1 MRESILIV
9 SPKTSGIGGVAQHV
23 SKLAQLL
30 GERGYEV
37 DIISCE
43 NTPCIRRRGLANP
56 SFMLS
61 SSVKALA
68 AGRYDVVN
76 AHNVPSAPAMRL
88 ARAGRR
94 VLTIHGVFSEQV
106 STLHR
111 GLYPRLA
118 RLLERLAV
126 GWADTVTLV
135 SRQALE
141 AYRRLYPHG
150 RFEYVPNAIDL
161 RDLPPPGEA
170 RRLYDRQV
178 VYVGRL
184 SPEKGVDAYVE
195 AARLLPN
202 AHFLVVGDGPLR
214 GRLEAAAPGNVHFLG
229 YLERREALRVVAG
242 SDVYVQPSRREGLST
257 ALLEAMALRVP
268 VVATRVGGN
277 VELVRDGV
285 TGLLVNPDDPSGLA
299 EAIRRI
305 LDDRGLASRL
315 AGEAYRLVETEYSWS
330 RVVEKYLCV
339 YGLA

>member
-30 GERGYEV
+30 RERGYEV

-43 NTPCIRRRGLANP
+43 NAPCIRRRGLANP
-56 SFMLS
+56 SFILS
-61 SSVKALA
+61 SSLKAMLS
-68 AGRYDVVN
+68 GRYDVVN

-88 ARAGRR
+88 ARAERR

-118 RLLERLAV
+118 KLLEGLAV

-141 AYRRLYPHG
+141 AYRRLYPRG
-150 RFEYVPNAIDL
+150 RFAYVPNAIDL

-170 RRLYDRQV
+170 RRLYDPQV

-184 SPEKGVDAYVE
+184 SREKGVDVYVE
-195 AARLLPN
+195 AARLLPD

-214 GRLEAAAPGNVHFLG
+214 GELEGRAPDNVHFLG
-229 YLERREALRVVAG
+229 YMERGEALRLVAG
-242 SDVYVQPSRREGLST
+242 SDVYVQPSRKEGLST
-257 ALLEAMALRVP
+257 SLLEAMALRVP
-268 VVATRVGGN
+268 VVASRVGGN

-285 TGLLVNPDDPSGLA
+285 TGLLVAPDDPSGLA
-299 EAIRRI
+299 GAVGRV
-305 LDDRGLASRL
+305 LGDRGLASRL
-315 AGEAYRLVETEYSWS
+315 AEEAYRLVENEYSWS
-330 RVVEKYLCV
+330 RVVELYLEV
-339 YGLA
+339 FGLA